1 VTTVSGNEEPGGV
14 RAVTRALALLKAV
27 QGKGSTLTDLAA
39 DAGIPRPTALRLVRT
54 LEAEGFLT
62 RTDGMYV
69 LGPAIAQLRLMPDP
83 DQAMRFLVHEAL
95 TDLRDTLNESCAY
108 WMLYGT
114 RRICVDTAE
123 SRQSVRWQSRLGIE
137 APLHLGAG
145 GKVLTAFSDTEQILA
160 AVPTAD
166 GKFTLTDGRVRSLDD
181 LRREMGVIRRRGY
194 ATSKGESTSE
204 AWGAAVPVFVHGSL
218 AGTVTVIMPS
228 SRRYP
233 VAELIAACK
242 ETVERLQGGADLPAA
257 AAPGHRTAGAGLTAI
272 PARSGRARPRGRGQT
287 VRG

>member
-1 VTTVSGNEEPGGV
+1 VTTVSSNEEPGGV
-14 RAVTRALALLKAV
+14 RAVSRALALLKAV

-145 GKVLTAFSDTEQILA
+145 GKVLSAFSDSEQILA

-181 LRREMGVIRRRGY
+181 LRRELGVIRRRGY

-218 AGTVTVIMPS
+218 AGAVTVIMPS

-242 ETVERLQGGADLPAA
+242 ETVERLQRKAERISRLLPPQAIGPPAPDSLPSQRGA
-257 AAPGHRTAGAGLTAI
+257 AAPGHGGDDR
-272 PARSGRARPRGRGQT
+272 R
-287 VRG
+287 